1 MQRTK
6 IAYLTH
12 TWNPIAMRCDKVSIG
27 CDNCWHLKMAKR
39 LAGNTSIPL
48 SRRVSYQGH
57 MPYLLD
63 DKIEE
68 FANDSGKSGCGA
80 FREAWA
86 LSGLACEEAG
96 LVDQT
101 VPEPAADNVTSA
113 VTVFA
118 AL

>member
-68 FANDSGKSGCGA
+68 FSRLRKPAV
-80 FREAWA
+80 
-86 LSGLACEEAG
+86 LGLQFMGDLFHKRISRWQIDDILQAISDCEQHQ
-96 LVDQT
+96 V
-101 VPEPAADNVTSA
+101 
-113 VTVFA
+113 
-118 AL
+118 